1 MGAWPCAVPGTA
13 LPGTAVRALGGA
25 RDQDPCRPN
34 TRLSHRGKSEVLN
47 DLQIWCSLFFFI
59 ANETK
64 YNCMSFFKDVG
75 MW

>member
-34 TRLSHRGKSEVLN
+34 TRLSHRGKSEVLKGMVSKHG
-47 DLQIWCSLFFFI
+47 SLF
-59 ANETK
+59 
-64 YNCMSFFKDVG
+64 SFSSRMKRTTTAC
-75 MW
+75 